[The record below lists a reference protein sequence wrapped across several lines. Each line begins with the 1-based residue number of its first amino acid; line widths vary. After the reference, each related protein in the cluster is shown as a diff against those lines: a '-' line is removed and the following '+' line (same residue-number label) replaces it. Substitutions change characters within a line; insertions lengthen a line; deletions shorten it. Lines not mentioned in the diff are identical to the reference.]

1 MNKKAT
7 KTMLKNFIVDEPN
20 LDLLAQAIRVY
31 ENRLHTGKSKTKTR
45 GEINL
50 TTRKWYRQKGT
61 GRARHGAQSAP
72 IFVGGSKA
80 HGPKGVKRELSMPTK
95 MRRLALKTALSL
107 KLSDGR
113 ISVLEGV
120 SSIKKTKKAAQAL
133 GGLEKN
139 KVSLVLSKKNADKK
153 RFFKNIKDLKTVM
166 FKDLNAHDVY
176 FSNRLIFDSDI
187 FKKSKKSEK

>member
-1 MNKKAT
+1 
-7 KTMLKNFIVDEPN
+7 MLKNFIVDEPN

-80 HGPKGVKRELSMPTK
+80 HGPKGVKRELRMPTK

>member
-80 HGPKGVKRELSMPTK
+80 HGPKGVKRELRMPTK